1 MNETNSIRERYQ
13 WKRVEAPKRWYPKE
27 VGQELVGFY
36 SGKTVRN
43 GTFGQYEVVLI
54 SVPARGVFMLSGVQI
69 VQLVDA
75 SAAEIG
81 WPLRVVWQG
90 SKKLDGDRTMK
101 CFELFVAE
109 GDPISPEDMPAIK
122 PQEAQPQ

>member
-54 SVPARGVFMLSGVQI
+54 SFPPPASFFFPAFQILKFFDLPPPGFACPFPALCRG
-69 VQLVDA
+69 
-75 SAAEIG
+75 
-81 WPLRVVWQG
+81 
-90 SKKLDGDRTMK
+90 
-101 CFELFVAE
+101 
-109 GDPISPEDMPAIK
+109 
-122 PQEAQPQ
+122 

>member
-1 MNETNSIRERYQ
+1 MNETNSIRERHQ
-13 WKRVEAPKRWYPKE
+13 WKRVEAPKRWSPKE
-27 VGQELVGFY
+27 VGQELVGFC

-43 GTFGQYEVVLI
+43 GVFGQYEVVLI

-81 WPLRVVWQG
+81 WPLR
-90 SKKLDGDRTMK
+90 
-101 CFELFVAE
+101 
-109 GDPISPEDMPAIK
+109 
-122 PQEAQPQ
+122 